1 MKLSWYEYRYTQRPA
16 KWRRQGLYSGYSVI
30 RVRALLYASEKSKV
44 TKPSIFCLS
53 LVIASSLV
61 STRELFVLPIFCRGL
76 VFFDIVL
83 LLVSFEAFLMDGRS
97 RKTAVENLPPSYSRP
112 LSLPVLILASFAA
125 LALSACETPESI
137 SFSAEHPELWQ
148 SHLKKSEVSPN
159 SLPFHSSIYVPV
171 YSHIYFENRKR
182 LVELAETVSFRN
194 TDEKHEL
201 VIASADYY
209 GSDGKKVRSYLAEPI
224 VVGPMAT
231 ADFVVSRTDIAG
243 GTGANF
249 LINWAAGEEI
259 SDPLVEAVMVSC
271 GPSRNLSF
279 VSRGQVLKHW
289 RTDTVSPGVPAQR
302 ATAPAEK
309 KVP

>member
-1 MKLSWYEYRYTQRPA
+1 
-16 KWRRQGLYSGYSVI
+16 
-30 RVRALLYASEKSKV
+30 
-44 TKPSIFCLS
+44 
-53 LVIASSLV
+53 
-61 STRELFVLPIFCRGL
+61 
-76 VFFDIVL
+76 
-83 LLVSFEAFLMDGRS
+83 MDGRA
-97 RKTAVENLPPSYSRP
+97 RKTAVENWHQNFSRRMSLTLISILSVVA
-112 LSLPVLILASFAA
+112 LSLTG
-125 LALSACETPESI
+125 CETPESI
-137 SFSAEHPELWQ
+137 SFNAEHPELWQ
-148 SHLKKSEVSPN
+148 SHLKKSEVSPA

-201 VIASADYY
+201 IIASADYY

-289 RTDTVSPGVPAQR
+289 RTDAQKPSVPAKE
-302 ATAPAEK
+302 TAAPQTK
-309 KVP
+309 LP

>member
-1 MKLSWYEYRYTQRPA
+1 
-16 KWRRQGLYSGYSVI
+16 
-30 RVRALLYASEKSKV
+30 
-44 TKPSIFCLS
+44 
-53 LVIASSLV
+53 
-61 STRELFVLPIFCRGL
+61 
-76 VFFDIVL
+76 
-83 LLVSFEAFLMDGRS
+83 MDGRS
-97 RKTAVENLPPSYSRP
+97 RKTAVENSHQIFVRSMSLTLISVSSVAV
-112 LSLPVLILASFAA
+112 LSLTG
-125 LALSACETPESI
+125 CETPESV
-137 SFSAEHPELWQ
+137 SFNAEHPELWQ
-148 SHLKKSEVSPN
+148 SHLKKSEVSPAN
-159 SLPFHSSIYVPV
+159 LPFHSSIYVPV

-194 TDEKHEL
+194 TDDKHEL

-249 LINWAAGEEI
+249 LINWAASEEV

-289 RTDTVSPGVPAQR
+289 RTDAQR
-302 ATAPAEK
+302 PATPKKETAASPAK
-309 KVP
+309 LP

>member
-1 MKLSWYEYRYTQRPA
+1 
-16 KWRRQGLYSGYSVI
+16 
-30 RVRALLYASEKSKV
+30 
-44 TKPSIFCLS
+44 
-53 LVIASSLV
+53 
-61 STRELFVLPIFCRGL
+61 
-76 VFFDIVL
+76 
-83 LLVSFEAFLMDGRS
+83 MDGRS
-97 RKTAVENLPPSYSRP
+97 RKTDVENLHQVYSRSMP
-112 LSLPVLILASFAA
+112 LAVLSLASWAVFA
-125 LALSACETPESI
+125 LGACETPESI
-137 SFSAEHPELWQ
+137 SFNAEHPELWQ
-148 SHLKKSEVSPN
+148 SHLKKSEVSPD

-194 TDEKHEL
+194 TDDKHEL

-249 LINWAAGEEI
+249 LINWAAGQEI

-289 RTDTVSPGVPAQR
+289 RTDSQSPVVPAQKN
-302 ATAPAEK
+302 AAPGGAEK
-309 KVP
+309 KGP